1 MSAESFDRYERQ
13 LVLKGFGNVA
23 QMKLHNAKVLVIGAG
38 GLGCPAL
45 QYIVAAGVGTVGIVD
60 HDSISTNNL
69 HRQILYSTNDIGKS
83 KAETARLHLQ
93 ALNPEIT
100 IQSHVVKLVKSNVL
114 KLISSYDFILDC
126 TDNFDS
132 RYLINDACLL
142 LKKPLIFA
150 AVSDYQGQLAI
161 FNVPENDGVAANYR
175 DLFPIPPKPG
185 EVSNCE
191 ENGVLGVLPGII
203 GTMQAAEL
211 IKLITNLKGALI
223 NKLLTYDLLT
233 QQIYHIEISNAEPGS
248 YPIPLMKD
256 FENSEHGDA
265 AVAEIEVAA
274 FKHLLEEGN
283 TCIIDVRELHEFP
296 KLNGFAYKQIPMSIL
311 EEDSLNGI
319 SETNV
324 VFVCQHGIRSLH
336 AAELFHDQSELNK
349 RFYSLKGGV
358 ARWKVALKELELI
371 L

>member
-1 MSAESFDRYERQ
+1 VSAESFDRYERQ
-13 LVLKGFGNVA
+13 LVLKGFGNAA
-23 QMKLHNAKVLVIGAG
+23 QIKLQQAKVLVIGAG

-45 QYIVAAGVGTVGIVD
+45 QYIAAAGVGTIGIVD
-60 HDSISTNNL
+60 HDSVSLHNL
-69 HRQILYSTNDIGKS
+69 HRQILYSTNDIGKN
-83 KAETARLHLQ
+83 KAETARVHLQ

-100 IQSHVVKLVKSNVL
+100 IHSYVVKLVRSNVI
-114 KLISSYDFILDC
+114 KLISGYDFILDC
-126 TDNFDS
+126 TDNFDA
-132 RYLINDACLL
+132 RYLINDACVL

-161 FNVPENDGVAANYR
+161 FNMQDEFGVAVNYR
-175 DLFPIPPKPG
+175 DLFPVPPKTG
-185 EVSNCE
+185 EVPNCE

-233 QQIYHIEISNAEPGS
+233 QQIYHIDISNAEPDS
-248 YPIPLMKD
+248 YHMPSMMD
-256 FENSEHGDA
+256 FENSEQGDA

-274 FKHLLEEGN
+274 FKLLIEDGN
-283 TCIIDVRELHEFP
+283 TCIIDVRELHESP
-296 KLNGFAYKQIPMSIL
+296 RLNGFNYQQIPMSIL

-319 SETNV
+319 PETNV

-358 ARWKVALKELELI
+358 ARWKVALKESELI